1 MHERDLLA
9 REQARRGEGEGEEE
23 TETEIGDEQRGEHA
37 RADMCA
43 MENGRKTRGKDGGD
57 FSTESKEE
65 KIRAD
70 RIRRGRITSV
80 SGDGMERE
88 AMCGDRE
95 IS

>member
-1 MHERDLLA
+1 MSMEK
-9 REQARRGEGEGEEE
+9 
-23 TETEIGDEQRGEHA
+23 HA

-43 MENGRKTRGKDGGD
+43 MARQEDERGKDDGGD

-65 KIRAD
+65 KIRAVPM
-70 RIRRGRITSV
+70 RRGRITTV
-80 SGDGMERE
+80 RNGMERE

>member
-1 MHERDLLA
+1 MY
-9 REQARRGEGEGEEE
+9 
-23 TETEIGDEQRGEHA
+23 
-37 RADMCA
+37 A
-43 MENGRKTRGKDGGD
+43 MEDGRKTRGKDGGD

-70 RIRRGRITSV
+70 GIRRGRITSV
-80 SGDGMERE
+80 RDGMERE